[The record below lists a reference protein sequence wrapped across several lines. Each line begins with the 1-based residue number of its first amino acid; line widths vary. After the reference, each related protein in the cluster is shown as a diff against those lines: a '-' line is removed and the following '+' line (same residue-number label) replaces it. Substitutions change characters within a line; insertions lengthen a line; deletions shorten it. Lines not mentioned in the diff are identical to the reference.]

1 MPIALGDT
9 VVLYP
14 TVGTL
19 NKLSADSR
27 DLSSTLL
34 VAGNTLTS
42 YSQTVVFYPTVGTLN
57 KLSADVRDLSSTL
70 LVSGNTPTS
79 YSQTVVFYPSFSN
92 PVFSRVSTFISSSN
106 EPVVVGAGPGPGT
119 VNTQNWTMG

>member
-1 MPIALGDT
+1 MPIAYGDT

-19 NKLSADSR
+19 NKLSGDTR

-34 VAGNTLTS
+34 VPGNPPTA
-42 YSQTVVFYPTVGTLN
+42 YSQTVVFIPTLGTLTN
-57 KLSADVRDLSSTL
+57 LSADIRDLSRTL
-70 LVSGNTPTS
+70 LISGTTPTS
-79 YSQTVVFYPSFSN
+79 YSSTVVFYPSFSN

-106 EPVVVGAGPGPGT
+106 EPIVVRSGP
-119 VNTQNWTMG
+119 VNSQRWTMG

>member
-1 MPIALGDT
+1 MPIAYGDT

-19 NKLSADSR
+19 NKLSGDTR

-42 YSQTVVFYPTVGTLN
+42 YSDTVVFYPTVGTLT
-57 KLSADVRDLSSTL
+57 KLSADTRDLSSTL

-106 EPVVVGAGPGPGT
+106 EPIVVSTGP
-119 VNTQNWTMG
+119 VNVQNFTMG

>member
-1 MPIALGDT
+1 MPIARSDT
-9 VVLYP
+9 VVLIP

-19 NKLSADSR
+19 NKLSADTR

-34 VAGNTLTS
+34 VSGNTPTS
-42 YSQTVVFYPTVGTLN
+42 YSETIVFYPSTGTLT
-57 KLSADVRDLSSTL
+57 KLSADTRDLSSTL

-79 YSQTVVFYPSFSN
+79 YSQTVVYYPSFSN

-106 EPVVVGAGPGPGT
+106 EPIVVSTGP
-119 VNTQNWTMG
+119 VNVQNFTMG